1 MATERGGVGWT
12 VDGHRNIADCQD
24 LSLIFG
30 FSLIFNQG
38 GASHNHSPRPWAAI
52 SERACMAISSI
63 EIRLG
68 RAKQLLTERP
78 AILGVCVCRV
88 VHGGVVCDVCG
99 VESGDWC
106 GGLGVGSLSLSLCRC
121 TTRFTKT
128 IRNSAAHVL

>member
-24 LSLIFG
+24 LSLILG

-68 RAKQLLTERP
+68 RAKQLLTERT
-78 AILGVCVCRV
+78 AILGVCVCVAWYMVAWCVMCV
-88 VHGGVVCDVCG
+88 VWSLVI
-99 VESGDWC
+99 
-106 GGLGVGSLSLSLCRC
+106 GVG
-121 TTRFTKT
+121 
-128 IRNSAAHVL
+128 AWG